1 MVSELCR
8 SPKIV
13 VPGTPLAKKSVA
25 GGTTKYNPSGEA
37 MRKFKSVATELVGH
51 QGALNQARY
60 KGPVMMRLTACF
72 SRPTSHLKRHG
83 RGLRATAPKHH
94 TYKPDCDNIAK
105 FVGDAL
111 TGLAYKD
118 DAQVRTLTVSKLWIE
133 DKKERVEI
141 ELTYG

>member
-1 MVSELCR
+1 
-8 SPKIV
+8 
-13 VPGTPLAKKSVA
+13 
-25 GGTTKYNPSGEA
+25 

-51 QGALNQARY
+51 QGALSQARY

-94 TYKPDCDNIAK
+94 TYKPDCDNLAK

-111 TGLAYKD
+111 TGLTYKD
-118 DAQVRTLTVSKLWIE
+118 DAQVRKLVVSKVWIE
-133 DKKERVEI
+133 DAKERVEV
-141 ELTYG
+141 ELSYE